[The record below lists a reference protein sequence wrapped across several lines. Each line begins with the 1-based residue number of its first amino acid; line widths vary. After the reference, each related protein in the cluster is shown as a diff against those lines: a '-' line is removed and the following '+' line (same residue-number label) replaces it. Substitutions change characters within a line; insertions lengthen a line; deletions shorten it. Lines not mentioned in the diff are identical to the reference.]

1 MKIQLSDHFGYAK
14 LLRFTLPSI
23 AMMIFTSIYSVVDGL
38 FVSNFVGKTEF
49 AAVNFIYPFLM
60 MLGAVGFMFGTGGS
74 ALIAKTMGEGDSEK
88 ANRLFSLFVYVPLV
102 LGIVIAVISFIFIRP
117 IATLMGAEGAML
129 DNAVTY
135 ARILLIGLPALIL
148 QFEFQSFFI
157 TAEKP
162 QLGLFV
168 TVGAGVTNMI
178 LDALLTA
185 VFPLGIAGA
194 AIATVM
200 SQMVGGIVPIIYF
213 SRRNTSLL
221 HLTKTIFDGK
231 SLLKA
236 ATNGSSELMSNIS
249 MSLVSMLY
257 NIQLI
262 NYAGENGVA
271 AYGVLM
277 YVNFV
282 FVAIFIGFSVGSA
295 PIISFHYGAANE
307 VELKGLLKKSIAI
320 NAIFS
325 ACMLAAALL
334 LAQPLSRIFVGYD
347 TELFDMTV
355 RGFYFSSFSYLFS
368 GIAIFASSFFTALNN
383 GLISAVISF
392 LRTLVFQTGA
402 VIVLPMFLGI
412 DGIWLSIVVAEFVAT
427 AVSIIFI
434 IAMRRKYK
442 Y

>member
-23 AMMIFTSIYSVVDGL
+23 AMMIFTSIYGVVDGL

-49 AAVNFIYPFLM
+49 AAVNFIFPFLM

-74 ALIAKTMGEGDSEK
+74 ALIAKTMGEGDREK
-88 ANRLFSLFVYVPLV
+88 ANKLFSLFVYISAV
-102 LGIVIAVISFIFIRP
+102 LGIVIAVISFVFIRP
-117 IATLMGAEGAML
+117 IASLMGAEGEML
-129 DNAVTY
+129 EYSVTY
-135 ARILLIGLPALIL
+135 ARILLMGLPALIL
-148 QFEFQSFFI
+148 QFEFQSFFV

-168 TVGAGVTNMI
+168 TVGAGVTNMV

-200 SQMVGGIVPIIYF
+200 SQVVGGIVPLFYF
-213 SRRNTSLL
+213 TVKNTSLL
-221 HLTKTIFDGK
+221 RLTKTSIDGK
-231 SLLKA
+231 ALIKA
-236 ATNGSSELMSNIS
+236 SANGSSELMSNIS

-262 NYAGENGVA
+262 KYAGENGVA

-295 PIISFHYGAANE
+295 PIFSYHFGAGNTS
-307 VELKGLLKKSIAI
+307 ELKNLLKKSVCI
-320 NAIFS
+320 N
-325 ACMLAAALL
+325 LAASLVMAVAALI
-334 LAQPLSRIFVGYD
+334 LAKPLSHIFVSYD
-347 TELFDMTV
+347 KELFDMTV
-355 RGFYFSSFSYLFS
+355 RGFYFSSFSYLFA
-368 GIAIFASSFFTALNN
+368 GLAIFSSSFFTALNN
-383 GLISAVISF
+383 GLVSAVISF
-392 LRTLVFQTGA
+392 LRTLVFQIGA
-402 VIVLPMFLGI
+402 VMILPLILGI
-412 DGIWLSIVVAEFVAT
+412 DGIWLSIVVAELIAT
-427 AVSIIFI
+427 VISVLFI
-434 IAMRRKYK
+434 IVLKPKYK